1 MKEIVDKIG
10 MLLFDTSPNSVTIKK
25 HYNYYVA
32 EREEVLKAFHIIL
45 KYDDGVGII
54 ITLMVGNEIY
64 TDEVIW
70 SMWKGNERF
79 DGENLSI
86 EELVEKIKNRDFKK
100 E

>member
-10 MLLFDTSPNSVTIKK
+10 MLLFETSPNSVTIKK

-86 EELVEKIKNRDFKK
+86 EELVEKIKNRDFN
-100 E
+100 

>member
-1 MKEIVDKIG
+1 MKEIVDKLSV
-10 MLLFDTSPNSVTIKK
+10 LLFETSPNSFTIKK
-25 HYNYYVA
+25 HYKYYVA
-32 EREEVLKAFHIIL
+32 ERSEVLKSFHIIL
-45 KYDDGVGII
+45 KYDDGVNIL
-54 ITLMVGNEIY
+54 ITLIVGNEIY

-100 E
+100 